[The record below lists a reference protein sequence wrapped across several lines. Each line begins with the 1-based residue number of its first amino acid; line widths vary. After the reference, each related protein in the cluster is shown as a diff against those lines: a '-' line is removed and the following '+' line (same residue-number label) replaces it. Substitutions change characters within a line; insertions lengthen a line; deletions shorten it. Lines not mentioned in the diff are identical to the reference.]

1 MSKDAKWFLLTFLFV
16 QVISNVVDLVPCSKG
31 DPCVNGGTCELGACI
46 CTSLFYGHRCHHRYA
61 TSVSCQ
67 QGRRVYNSSYNAPT
81 CTDCPQ
87 GKGAISCNGDCTWF
101 ENKCVQLDCTDS
113 EKAGC
118 GSTDVN
124 CCATYYVP
132 SYGCNDYLTK
142 KHCKYSCNL
151 CDSWYDKYTYLES
164 TACLG
169 DRHLAYLTLQQAKN
183 GCGYHK
189 DCNCIDYKRNQW
201 ATYNG
206 KSAIAPRGSFSWVKL
221 PKALGA
227 WKNYRAC
234 IATGK
239 DPACGNGTQIQ
250 RRDCEDGAQEKCSA
264 MPAILTQIPL

>member
-46 CTSLFYGHRCHHRYA
+46 CTSLFYGHRCHHRDA

-87 GKGAISCNGDCTWF
+87 EKGAISCNGDCTWF

-113 EKAGC
+113 DKAGC

-169 DRHLAYLTLQQAKN
+169 DRHLAYLTLHQAKN

-206 KSAIAPRGSFSWVKL
+206 KSAIAPRGSFSWVK
-221 PKALGA
+221 
-227 WKNYRAC
+227 
-234 IATGK
+234 
-239 DPACGNGTQIQ
+239 
-250 RRDCEDGAQEKCSA
+250 
-264 MPAILTQIPL
+264 